1 MNLGDLVFQLE
12 PSRHDATLD
21 EGEDRFRLG
30 KRKELIS
37 EFREFFCA
45 RPSFDVRNLFE
56 LGTWEGGSVA
66 FWQECFRPLKH
77 VSVDISSGPNSEHLE
92 RYLRSRILRDR
103 VKTYWG
109 VNQGDV
115 ERLRS
120 IVKGEFSEPLDLIID
135 DASHTYEL
143 TKSSFEALFPLL
155 RPGGLYIIEDWSW
168 AHWIDFVET
177 GQFAREIE
185 PTEFIYELVKTA
197 GTSTRLIHNL
207 TVFHDFVSAE
217 RSSASFPEKINL
229 ANYIQDRKIP
239 PLQREIS
246 EMKKQINQLES
257 SYALRLARSIPFGAQ
272 IRKLLASKGS
282 DETR

>member
-1 MNLGDLVFQLE
+1 MSLGDLVFQLE
-12 PSRHDATLD
+12 PSRHDATRDLD
-21 EGEDRFRLG
+21 ENRFQLG
-30 KRKELIS
+30 KRKQLID

-45 RPSFDVRNLFE
+45 RPSFDVRNLLE

-92 RYLRSRILRDR
+92 QYLRSRTLRDR

-120 IVKGEFSEPLDLIID
+120 IVKAEFSEPLDLVID

-143 TKSSFEALFPLL
+143 TKSSFEALFSFL

-168 AHWIDFVET
+168 AHWIDFMET
-177 GQFAREIE
+177 GQSAREIE
-185 PTEFIYELVKTA
+185 PTGLIYELVKTT
-197 GTSTRLIHNL
+197 GTTDRLIHNL
-207 TVFHDFVSAE
+207 TIFHDFVSAE
-217 RSSASFPEKINL
+217 RSSADFPDKISL
-229 ANYIQDRKIP
+229 TNYIQERKIL
-239 PLQREIS
+239 PLQREIT
-246 EMKKQINQLES
+246 EMKKQINQLEN
-257 SYALRLARSIPFGAQ
+257 SYAIRLARSIPFGAQ
-272 IRKLLASKGS
+272 IRKLLASKKS
-282 DETR
+282 DETS